1 MEIRLLGPLE
11 VVDGGRVVRLP
22 AGRARALL
30 ALLALHAPDVVPT
43 GRIIDE
49 LWGESPPATVAK
61 ALQNLVSMLRKSLEP
76 YRQTG
81 EPANLLRT
89 TPVGYLLF
97 VSPTAVDAHLFRR
110 RYDEAHT
117 VPAAHRADA
126 LHAALELWR
135 GDALADF
142 AYEPFAQ
149 RHIAAL
155 QELRMTALEERVE
168 ADLARGRAG
177 ELVAELGAVIAQH
190 PFRERLRGC
199 LMVALYRA
207 GRQNDA
213 LEVFQETRRTLVE
226 EFGIEPSARLRDLE
240 AAILRQDP
248 ALDADVSPRVVDGE
262 SWFRQERRQVTVVMV
277 GLGISSDD
285 GHVLDPEAARRVVD
299 RSLEAAVCVLRRH
312 GASVEALAGDAVLGL
327 FGFPKAHEDDPLRA
341 VRAASEVCDAV
352 REAGVADHH
361 GLHERVSIGVESG
374 EVVVGPAGGGHST
387 ASGDV
392 VNVAVALG
400 RHAAAGDVL
409 VGEATRRLVG
419 GSVALTPVEQD
430 DLVA

>member
-1 MEIRLLGPLE
+1 MSR
-11 VVDGGRVVRLP
+11 
-22 AGRARALL
+22 
-30 ALLALHAPDVVPT
+30 
-43 GRIIDE
+43 
-49 LWGESPPATVAK
+49 
-61 ALQNLVSMLRKSLEP
+61 
-76 YRQTG
+76 
-81 EPANLLRT
+81 ANLLRT

-277 GLGISSDD
+277 D
-285 GHVLDPEAARRVVD
+285 
-299 RSLEAAVCVLRRH
+299 
-312 GASVEALAGDAVLGL
+312 
-327 FGFPKAHEDDPLRA
+327 
-341 VRAASEVCDAV
+341 
-352 REAGVADHH
+352 
-361 GLHERVSIGVESG
+361 
-374 EVVVGPAGGGHST
+374 
-387 ASGDV
+387 
-392 VNVAVALG
+392 
-400 RHAAAGDVL
+400 
-409 VGEATRRLVG
+409 
-419 GSVALTPVEQD
+419 
-430 DLVA
+430 